1 MSIGSVVSVPMS
13 GRQGVV
19 VGQTAI
25 GETDDGKQRVIMQV
39 QSRVPARGM
48 GAQGSPTS
56 SALPERAVTPASQ
69 ASSGYEIRKPS
80 IARDS
85 AELTAEEQAAVDR
98 LRQRDSQVKQEEK
111 AHAAAAGASAGPISY
126 TYTVGPDGRQ
136 YATGGSVSVRLSNPS
151 GDPAKLV
158 EAAARLSTAAN
169 AAHNP
174 SAADLAAARK
184 GYQVAGAALE
194 VQHRNADITA

>member
-48 GAQGSPTS
+48 GALGSPTF

-80 IARDS
+80 IARDG
-85 AELTAEEQAAVDR
+85 AELTAEEQSAIDR

-151 GDPAKLV
+151 D
-158 EAAARLSTAAN
+158 
-169 AAHNP
+169 
-174 SAADLAAARK
+174 ADLAAARK
-184 GYQVAGAALE
+184 GCQAAGAALE

>member
-1 MSIGSVVSVPMS
+1 M
-13 GRQGVV
+13 R
-19 VGQTAI
+19 
-25 GETDDGKQRVIMQV
+25 V

-80 IARDS
+80 ISRDS
-85 AELTAEEQAAVDR
+85 AEVTAEEQSAVDR

-151 GDPAKLV
+151 GDPAKLA

-169 AAHNP
+169 VAHNP
-174 SAADLAAARK
+174 SDADLAAARK
-184 GYQVAGAALE
+184 GCQAAGAALE